1 MAFSEDELMAHL
13 EWDNEEMIQPFPEDE
28 LEQTMRPELFGC
40 VDTLEMDLETELSNM
55 DPRFTPQSP
64 DEHRSVSP
72 IYKRQKKLDSR
83 LNLISDTSD
92 N

>member
-1 MAFSEDELMAHL
+1 LEQPLSLNSEVVFSEDELMAHL

-64 DEHRSVSP
+64 DEHRYGLKFFFS
-72 IYKRQKKLDSR
+72 LF
-83 LNLISDTSD
+83 
-92 N
+92 